1 MKLSLPCIRTSTLA
15 ILPAAAFALTATSA
29 PTWAQ
34 GEQVTGTPVQA
45 VTRETIT
52 TTARKRDEGIQ
63 DVPVTITAVG
73 QETLRKFNIEEVA
86 DLSSRVP
93 SLNVQLG
100 GSGSGA
106 QVTLRGV
113 GSTNISAAFDS
124 AVSLNF
130 DGVSVA
136 SMRVLQSGFF
146 DVAQIEVL
154 KGPQSLFFGKGSSAG
169 VISIRSADPTDEF
182 EVGGSASYEIEERGY
197 TLEGYVSG
205 PITDELGFRL
215 AAHWN
220 DINRQYV
227 NQAHFVDP
235 ALDKNKG
242 QENVLLRATFQW
254 DPADNFSANLKLNY
268 VGHKND
274 GAINDAI
281 LDCGADGIADPIV
294 HPMLGLVGIVGGVY
308 PTIDPGYDCDHGR
321 KRQWRYGGAPDLA
334 QRNPTIEGTNRPDVR
349 GGTPFGDS
357 DIWYARLELDYDITD
372 DLNITTVTAYF
383 DQTAQDSDWYS
394 YGGVCT
400 DQAAC
405 PWYGPTEAAL
415 DDVMALSQ
423 VFRGPDFMVRGVP
436 FTGLPALDSTSY
448 SLGGGITDH
457 QLEQFSQ
464 EVRLTSN
471 YDAPVNFMLGFFF
484 EDRNT
489 EFNTNQYAVNFA
501 SFAGPSGL
509 TGPDADGFGS
519 DWFKRHIYDM
529 RAISIFG
536 QIIWDITDDL
546 ELSGGVRWSDERKRN
561 NVVVPYMHWFGSE
574 ILGFVPSGFD
584 TGDIIFKDDNLSP
597 EVALTW
603 SATDEINFFIAYK
616 TGFKSGGID
625 NSALPSR
632 ALAGF
637 ASDDP
642 VVRAMAADSLIFD
655 SETAKG
661 GEIGMKGFFFDQTLQ
676 LNVTGYYYV
685 FDDLQVQN
693 FDAVNTQFLTTNAS
707 ELTNKGIEL
716 EFNWIAPVDG
726 LTIFGTVA
734 LNSTKYTKPFDPD
747 PLNDIEESIEGR
759 KAARAPTW
767 AGNIGFDYRR
777 PVGNGLELGLNTNF
791 AFSSKYFTNEDSF
804 EDTIQGGFVTI
815 DLAASIG
822 SAEGT
827 WEFAVVGRNITDQ
840 RSITTSGPRPFAT
853 VPDEVWNLSRGRQ
866 IFLEASV
873 RY

>member
-1 MKLSLPCIRTSTLA
+1 MKTKLPFGRSMALLSAST
-15 ILPAAAFALTATSA
+15 AALLTTFATAPSF
-29 PTWAQ
+29 AQ
-34 GEQVTGTPVQA
+34 GATAEAPVQT
-45 VTRETIT
+45 VTRETII

-73 QETLRKFNIEEVA
+73 QETLQRFNIEEVA
-86 DLSSRVP
+86 DLSARVP

-124 AVSLNF
+124 AVALNF
-130 DGVSVA
+130 DGISIG

-169 VISIRSADPTDEF
+169 VISITSANPTDEF
-182 EVGGSASYEIEERGY
+182 EVGGTASYEIEERGY

-220 DINRQYV
+220 DIDRQYV

-235 ALDKNKG
+235 TLDKNKG
-242 QENVLLRATFQW
+242 QENMLLRLTLQW
-254 DPADNFSANLKLNY
+254 DPADNFSANLKANY
-268 VGHKND
+268 VGHRND
-274 GAINDAI
+274 GSIQDAI
-281 LDCGADGIADPIV
+281 LDCGADGIADPIL
-294 HPMLGLVGIVGGVY
+294 HPLGFPIE
-308 PTIDPGYDCDHGR
+308 PGYECDHKR
-321 KRQWRYGGAPDLA
+321 KRQWRYSGAPDLA
-334 QRNPTIEGTNRPDVR
+334 QNAPTVDGTNRPDLR
-349 GGTPFGDS
+349 GGTPFGKS
-357 DIWYARLELDYDITD
+357 DIWYLRLELDWDITD
-372 DLNITTVTAYF
+372 DINLTTVTGYF

-394 YGGVCT
+394 YGGVCA

-405 PWYGPTEAAL
+405 PWYNMAEASGGA
-415 DDVMALSQ
+415 
-423 VFRGPDFMVRGVP
+423 P
-436 FTGLPALDSTSY
+436 FVGLPELNNTSY
-448 SLGGGITDH
+448 TLGGGITDH

-464 EVRLTSN
+464 EVRLTSD

-484 EDRNT
+484 EDRNS

-501 SFAGPSGL
+501 TIFGPSGL
-509 TGPDADGFGS
+509 TGPDSSGFTS

-536 QIIWDITDDL
+536 QLIWDITEDL

-561 NVVVPYMHWFGSE
+561 NVLVPYMHWFGSGV
-574 ILGFVPSGFD
+574 LGFVPSGFD

-603 SATDEINFFIAYK
+603 SATEEINLFIAYK

-632 ALAGF
+632 NLADF
-637 ASDDP
+637 ASMDP
-642 VVRAMAADSLIFD
+642 EVRAAAADGLIFD

-661 GEIGMKGFFFDQTLQ
+661 GEAGMKALFFDGNLQ
-676 LNVTGYYYV
+676 LNFTGYYYV
-685 FDDLQVQN
+685 FQNLQVQN
-693 FDAVNTQFLTTNAS
+693 FDAVNTQFQTGNAS
-707 ELTNKGIEL
+707 ELTNKGLEL

-726 LTIFGTVA
+726 LTLFGTLA
-734 LNSTKYTKPFDPD
+734 LTSTKYTKEFDPN
-747 PLNDIEESIEGR
+747 PNNDIPVTEENLEGR

-767 AGNIGFDYRR
+767 SGNIGFDYRR
-777 PVGNGLELGLNTNF
+777 PVGNGLELAFNGNL

-804 EDTIQGGFVTI
+804 EDTRQSSYATI

-822 SAEGT
+822 SIEGS
-827 WEFAVVGRNITDQ
+827 WEFAVVGRNITDH
-840 RSITTSGPRPFAT
+840 RAITTSGPRPFAT
-853 VPDEVWNLSRGRQ
+853 VPDEVWNLARGRQ